1 MAHDRYRLVQIQEAA
16 TNTRS
21 NDVVRVIYE
30 TDEFWAMFD
39 IDEWAKEH
47 LGADAEMIEVSKE
60 GAIQFWLVLVPV
72 AGTA

>member
-1 MAHDRYRLVQIQEAA
+1 M
-16 TNTRS
+16 
-21 NDVVRVIYE
+21 VRVIYE